1 MKKNVL
7 KSTILLSATVLSMA
21 TVSVFADDEHVPTIE
36 ATEVMDN
43 GDNVTENL
51 VTDIEPSN
59 DIPENQSEENEDVSS
74 NETTDNSSL
83 TMESAEATETTVSD
97 TSDEPEEAE
106 VTIPQYEE
114 NVADFNQV
122 PMTDVYAM
130 FTEDGK
136 EHVIYVG
143 RPTCYYCRQFSPA
156 LKEFNTLM
164 DNRLEY
170 YNTDSQDFDEEA
182 ANFLFG
188 TVGIPGTPTIIRLQN
203 GQIVSAWI
211 GGGISGQELYDYL
224 FYGKIPAAMAAAMA
238 EQSSEDNTE
247 NIKSETSEAEE
258 IQSDSEVQN
267 MVYSKQEDAKNVEKA
282 LVVTESP
289 QVFSKNEIKTNNN
302 NVLPKLGIK
311 ANNFS
316 AYGLLISLL
325 GLILMK
331 FGRGKAN
338 EG

>member
-21 TVSVFADDEHVPTIE
+21 TVSVFADDELVPTTE
-36 ATEVMDN
+36 TTEVVDN

-51 VTDIEPSN
+51 ATDIIEPSN
-59 DIPENQSEENEDVSS
+59 DISESQSEKTEEVLSI
-74 NETTDNSSL
+74 ETADNSSVI
-83 TMESAEATETTVSD
+83 MESTEATETIASD

-114 NVADFNQV
+114 NVADFNHV

-156 LKEFNTLM
+156 LKEFNTLI

-238 EQSSEDNTE
+238 EQSNEDNTE
-247 NIKSETSEAEE
+247 TIAF
-258 IQSDSEVQN
+258 
-267 MVYSKQEDAKNVEKA
+267 DAK
-282 LVVTESP
+282 
-289 QVFSKNEIKTNNN
+289 EIKTDSNIQ
-302 NVLPKLGIK
+302 NVFFFTAK
-311 ANNFS
+311 
-316 AYGLLISLL
+316 
-325 GLILMK
+325 
-331 FGRGKAN
+331 
-338 EG
+338 

>member
-21 TVSVFADDEHVPTIE
+21 TVSVFADDELVPTTE
-36 ATEVMDN
+36 TTEVVDN

-51 VTDIEPSN
+51 ATDIIEPSN
-59 DIPENQSEENEDVSS
+59 DISESQSEKTEEVLSI
-74 NETTDNSSL
+74 ETADNSAVS
-83 TMESAEATETTVSD
+83 MESPEATETIVSD
-97 TSDEPEEAE
+97 TSDEPEEPE
-106 VTIPQYEE
+106 ITIPQYEE
-114 NVADFNQV
+114 NVADFNHV

-164 DNRLEY
+164 NGRLEY

-182 ANFLFG
+182 ADFLFG

-203 GQIVSAWI
+203 GQMVSAWI

-238 EQSSEDNTE
+238 EQSIKDNTE
-247 NIKSETSEAEE
+247 TIGFNTEE
-258 IQSDSEVQN
+258 IKGDSNIQN
-267 MVYSKQEDAKNVEKA
+267 VIS
-282 LVVTESP
+282 SP
-289 QVFSKNEIKTNNN
+289 QTDVRTAEKTIVSENPQAFPKNEVKTNKSNT
-302 NVLPKLGIK
+302 LPKLGIK
-311 ANNFS
+311 ENNFS
-316 AYGLLISLL
+316 FYGLLISLL

-331 FGRGKAN
+331 LGRGKVAN
-338 EG
+338 E

>member
-7 KSTILLSATVLSMA
+7 KSIILLSATVLSMA
-21 TVSVFADDEHVPTIE
+21 TVSVFADDELVPTTE
-36 ATEVMDN
+36 TTEVVDN

-51 VTDIEPSN
+51 ATDIIEPSN
-59 DIPENQSEENEDVSS
+59 DISESQSEKTEEESS
-74 NETTDNSSL
+74 IETADNSAVS
-83 TMESAEATETTVSD
+83 MESPEATETIASD

-114 NVADFNQV
+114 NVADFNHV

-170 YNTDSQDFDEEA
+170 YNTDSQNFDEEA

-188 TVGIPGTPTIIRLQN
+188 TIGIPGTPTIIRLQN
-203 GQIVSAWI
+203 GQIMSAWI

-238 EQSSEDNTE
+238 EQSNEDNTE
-247 NIKSETSEAEE
+247 TITF
-258 IQSDSEVQN
+258 
-267 MVYSKQEDAKNVEKA
+267 DAKEIKTDSNIHNVIFSPQNDVKTAEKA
-282 LVVTESP
+282 SIVPESP
-289 QVFSKNEIKTNNN
+289 QAFSKNEIKTNNSN
-302 NVLPKLGIK
+302 ALPKLGIK

-325 GLILMK
+325 ILILMK
-331 FGRGKAN
+331 LSRGKVAN
-338 EG
+338 E

>member
-21 TVSVFADDEHVPTIE
+21 TVAVFADDELVPTTE
-36 ATEVMDN
+36 TTEVVDN

-51 VTDIEPSN
+51 ATDIIEPSN
-59 DIPENQSEENEDVSS
+59 DISESQSEKTEEVLSI
-74 NETTDNSSL
+74 ETADNSAVS
-83 TMESAEATETTVSD
+83 MESPEATETIVSD
-97 TSDEPEEAE
+97 TSDEPEEPE
-106 VTIPQYEE
+106 ITIPQYEE
-114 NVADFNQV
+114 NVADFNHV

-143 RPTCYYCRQFSPA
+143 RPTCYYCRQFSPD

-182 ANFLFG
+182 ADFLFG
-188 TVGIPGTPTIIRLQN
+188 TVGILGTPTIIRLQN
-203 GQIVSAWI
+203 GQMVSAWI

-224 FYGKIPAAMAAAMA
+224 FYGKIPAAMVAAMA

-247 NIKSETSEAEE
+247 TIGFNTEE
-258 IQSDSEVQN
+258 IKGDSNIQN
-267 MVYSKQEDAKNVEKA
+267 VISSPQTDVRTAEKTI
-282 LVVTESP
+282 VSENP
-289 QVFSKNEIKTNNN
+289 QVFSKNEIKTNNSN
-302 NVLPKLGIK
+302 ALPKLGIK

-331 FGRGKAN
+331 LGRGKVN
-338 EG
+338 EE

>member
-21 TVSVFADDEHVPTIE
+21 TVSVFADDELVPTIE
-36 ATEVMDN
+36 ATEVVDN
-43 GDNVTENL
+43 GDNATENL
-51 VTDIEPSN
+51 ATDIIKPSN
-59 DIPENQSEENEDVSS
+59 DIPESQSEKTEEVSS
-74 NETTDNSSL
+74 IETSDDSSV
-83 TMESAEATETTVSD
+83 TMESSEATETTVSD

-114 NVADFNQV
+114 NVTDFNHV

-136 EHVIYVG
+136 EHMIYIG

-238 EQSSEDNTE
+238 EQSIKDNAETIGFNTE
-247 NIKSETSEAEE
+247 EIKGDSNI
-258 IQSDSEVQN
+258 QN
-267 MVYSKQEDAKNVEKA
+267 VIF
-282 LVVTESP
+282 SP
-289 QVFSKNEIKTNNN
+289 QTDVRTAEKTIVSENPQAFPKNEVKTNKSNT
-302 NVLPKLGIK
+302 LPKLGIK

-331 FGRGKAN
+331 LGRGKVN
-338 EG
+338 EE

>member
-1 MKKNVL
+1 MV
-7 KSTILLSATVLSMA
+7 
-21 TVSVFADDEHVPTIE
+21 TVSVFADDELVPTTE
-36 ATEVMDN
+36 TTEVVDN

-51 VTDIEPSN
+51 ATDIIEPSN
-59 DIPENQSEENEDVSS
+59 DISESQSEKTEEILSI
-74 NETTDNSSL
+74 ETADNSAVS
-83 TMESAEATETTVSD
+83 MESPEATETTVSD
-97 TSDEPEEAE
+97 TSDEPEEPE
-106 VTIPQYEE
+106 ITIPQYEE
-114 NVADFNQV
+114 NVADFNHV

-182 ANFLFG
+182 VNFLFG
-188 TVGIPGTPTIIRLQN
+188 TVGILGTPTIIRLQN
-203 GQIVSAWI
+203 GQMVSAWI

-238 EQSSEDNTE
+238 EQSNEDNTE
-247 NIKSETSEAEE
+247 TIGFNTEE
-258 IQSDSEVQN
+258 IKGDSNIQN
-267 MVYSKQEDAKNVEKA
+267 VIS
-282 LVVTESP
+282 SP
-289 QVFSKNEIKTNNN
+289 QTDVRTAEKTIVSENPQAFPKNEVKTNKSNT
-302 NVLPKLGIK
+302 LPKLGIK
-311 ANNFS
+311 ENNFS
-316 AYGLLISLL
+316 FYGLLISLL

-331 FGRGKAN
+331 LGRGKVAN
-338 EG
+338 E

>member
-21 TVSVFADDEHVPTIE
+21 TVAVFADDELVPTTE
-36 ATEVMDN
+36 TTEVVDN

-51 VTDIEPSN
+51 VTDIIEPSN
-59 DIPENQSEENEDVSS
+59 DISESQSEKTEEVLSI
-74 NETTDNSSL
+74 ETADNSAVS
-83 TMESAEATETTVSD
+83 TESPEATETIVSD
-97 TSDEPEEAE
+97 TSDEPEEPE
-106 VTIPQYEE
+106 ITIPQYEE
-114 NVADFNQV
+114 NVADFNHV

-143 RPTCYYCRQFSPA
+143 RPTCYYCRQFSPD

-182 ANFLFG
+182 ADFLFG

-203 GQIVSAWI
+203 GQMVSAWI

-238 EQSSEDNTE
+238 EQSNEDNTE
-247 NIKSETSEAEE
+247 TIGFNTEE
-258 IQSDSEVQN
+258 IKGDSNIQSVISSPQTDVRT
-267 MVYSKQEDAKNVEKA
+267 AEKTI
-282 LVVTESP
+282 VSESP
-289 QVFSKNEIKTNNN
+289 QAFPKNEVKTNKSNS
-302 NVLPKLGIK
+302 LPKLGIK
-311 ANNFS
+311 ENNFS
-316 AYGLLISLL
+316 FYGLLISLL

-331 FGRGKAN
+331 LGRGKVAN
-338 EG
+338 E

>member
-7 KSTILLSATVLSMA
+7 KSTILLSATVLSMV
-21 TVSVFADDEHVPTIE
+21 TVSVFADDELVPTTE
-36 ATEVMDN
+36 TTEVVDN

-51 VTDIEPSN
+51 ATDIIEPSN
-59 DIPENQSEENEDVSS
+59 DISESQSEKTEEVLSI
-74 NETTDNSSL
+74 ETADNSAVS
-83 TMESAEATETTVSD
+83 MESPEATETTVSD
-97 TSDEPEEAE
+97 TSDEPEEPE
-106 VTIPQYEE
+106 ITIPRYEE
-114 NVADFNQV
+114 NVADFNHV

-182 ANFLFG
+182 VNFLFG

-203 GQIVSAWI
+203 GQMVSAWI

-238 EQSSEDNTE
+238 EQSIKDNTE
-247 NIKSETSEAEE
+247 TIGFNTEE
-258 IQSDSEVQN
+258 IKGDSNIQN
-267 MVYSKQEDAKNVEKA
+267 VIS
-282 LVVTESP
+282 SP
-289 QVFSKNEIKTNNN
+289 QTDVRTAEKTIVSENPQAFPKNEVKTNKSNT
-302 NVLPKLGIK
+302 LPKLGIK
-311 ANNFS
+311 ENNFS
-316 AYGLLISLL
+316 FYGLLISLL

-331 FGRGKAN
+331 LGRGKVAN
-338 EG
+338 E